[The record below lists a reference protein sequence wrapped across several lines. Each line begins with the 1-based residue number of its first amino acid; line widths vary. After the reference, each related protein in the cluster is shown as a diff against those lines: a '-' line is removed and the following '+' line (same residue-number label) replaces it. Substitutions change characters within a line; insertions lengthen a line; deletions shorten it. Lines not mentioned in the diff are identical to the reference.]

1 MTNQR
6 HAINALSALG
16 DPTRRAIFERL
27 AVKPLPVGQLSEG
40 LPVTRSAVSQHL
52 KILKEAGLVKDIS
65 EGTRRIYQLDPR
77 GIGAM
82 REWLEGFWTNA
93 LNNFAQFVEQ
103 QERDPE

>member
-1 MTNQR
+1 MTNQNN
-6 HAINALSALG
+6 AINALSVLG

-27 AVKPLPVGQLSEG
+27 AAKPLPVGQLSEG

>member
-1 MTNQR
+1 MTNQKR
-6 HAINALSALG
+6 AIDALSALG

-27 AVKPLPVGQLSEG
+27 ALKPLPVGQLSDG

-82 REWLEGFWTNA
+82 REWLERFWTEA

-103 QERDPE
+103 QERDSE

>member
-1 MTNQR
+1 MTNKCS
-6 HAINALSALG
+6 AINALSVLG

-27 AVKPLPVGQLSEG
+27 AAKPLPVGQLSEG

-82 REWLEGFWTNA
+82 REWLEVFWTNA

>member
-1 MTNQR
+1 MANR
-6 HAINALSALG
+6 KKALNALSALG

-27 AVKPLPVGQLSEG
+27 AEKPLPVGELSQG

-82 REWLEGFWTNA
+82 REWLERFWAGA
-93 LNNFAQFVEQ
+93 LENFARYVEQ
-103 QERDPE
+103 QERESE